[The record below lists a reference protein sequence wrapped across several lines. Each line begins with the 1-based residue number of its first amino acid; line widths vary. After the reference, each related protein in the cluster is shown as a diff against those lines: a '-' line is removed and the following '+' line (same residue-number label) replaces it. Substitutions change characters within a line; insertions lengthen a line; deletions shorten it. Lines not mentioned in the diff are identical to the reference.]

1 MNKKITKI
9 IWFFLL
15 GCLAAWLF
23 FLKTKNCL
31 DSDEGLI
38 LGGAWRLF
46 NGEKMYLDF
55 FEYLPP
61 ASFYFI
67 YGIWK
72 LFGASYLSASF
83 LAIVNILAVLVA
95 TYLIARKCQAGRFS
109 IFAPILFL
117 IFCASWPL
125 IGHNVFVLAPLV
137 WSAYLFILFLQKKYW
152 FYLAISGLLA
162 GLTGLFLQH
171 RFLALIGAGLFCL
184 LFFNWKQGVKR
195 TFGLMATYSLFFCLP
210 LGLLLFWPPGLLYQN
225 LVLQLFSGY
234 SKISSVGPSFFII
247 AMALVFLLFWLLGKK
262 RSNEENYLLILQI
275 FLLGSSLSRP
285 DFFHVFSVALPIL
298 VLFFVIL
305 NKKINGILKEKIV
318 WSLMIFVLVCL
329 AQIVVTLSFN
339 LKNVDSQRTELF
351 SLVAKH
357 CSSGEYIYAGPFL
370 PGFYFELKKK
380 SPSAYDYIFPG
391 VQSPEQLQ
399 EAANGISAK
408 RPSCAIINHK
418 IMVNMPLERDNPVEK
433 YIFSHYEKAVEF
445 KGFEIYKLK

>member
-1 MNKKITKI
+1 MNKKIAKVVWI
-9 IWFFLL
+9 FLL
-15 GCLAAWLF
+15 GCLAVWLF

-46 NGEKMYLDF
+46 NGEHLYLDF

-61 ASFYFI
+61 ASFYLI

-72 LFGASYLSASF
+72 FFGASYLTASL
-83 LAIVNILAVLVA
+83 LAIANILAVLGA
-95 TYLIARKCQAGRFS
+95 IYLIAKKCQAGRFS

-125 IGHNVFVLAPLV
+125 IGHNVFVLAPLA
-137 WSAYLFILFLQKKYW
+137 WSTYLFIVFLQKKSW
-152 FYLAISGLLA
+152 HYLATSGLLA

-184 LFFNWKQGVKR
+184 LFFNWRQGIKR
-195 TFGLMATYSLFFCLP
+195 ALGLMALYSLFFCLP
-210 LGLLLFWPPGLLYQN
+210 LGFLLFWPVGLLYQN

-234 SKISSVGPSFFII
+234 SKISSVGPLFFII

-262 RSNEENYLLILQI
+262 RSKEENYLLILQI

-285 DFFHVFSVALPIL
+285 DFFHVFCVAFPMLIL
-298 VLFFVIL
+298 FLVVL
-305 NKKINGILKEKIV
+305 NKKINGIFKEKII

-329 AQIVVTLSFN
+329 AQIVVGLSFN
-339 LKNVDSQRTELF
+339 LRNVDLQRRELF
-351 SLVAKH
+351 SLVTKN
-357 CSSGEYIYAGPFL
+357 CSSGEYTYAGPFL

-391 VQSPEQLQ
+391 IQSPRQLQ
-399 EAANGISAK
+399 EAADAILAK
-408 RPSCAIINHK
+408 RPSCAIINRK
-418 IMVNMPLERDNPVEK
+418 IMVNMPLEQDNPVEK
-433 YIFSHYEKAVEF
+433 YIFNHYEKVTEF